1 MLRNIGTKQE
11 NAFSGKVQPTLAC
24 LWISQTTQ
32 TEVKSKYFHKL
43 QGEKKASI

>member
-24 LWISQTTQ
+24 LWIDQDY
-32 TEVKSKYFHKL
+32 EFIKRN
-43 QGEKKASI
+43 